1 MNHKLY
7 ITLLLLFGIFSSCE
21 ILDVEPYDA
30 IPAEEVLTTKKGLEG
45 SLTGAYSV
53 LQSGAISTDVIVFAD
68 LAADNFIA
76 RGSKAEY
83 REVSINDIQASNTY
97 VESVWN
103 RSYEGINLVNYIIDG
118 IDGISGITQEEK
130 DNFLGQCYFLRAFNY
145 FNLVRYFGEIPK
157 RVKPVSDASPETL
170 NIPLSTEEEIYNLIV
185 SDLEAAEQYFAG
197 KGEGN
202 SAFANEGA
210 IKALLAKVHLYR
222 ENWTQAAAY
231 AEEVINMNYSLEQ
244 ANYADI
250 FDETKNSNEIIFQVD
265 FYNSQDASNLM
276 NDWLTHNGRFEVAVW
291 KDLDRNETIADD
303 YEVGDKRLSATV
315 QFYSGAKGDDYYCN
329 KYTDNITRKDNIIF
343 LRLAEMYL
351 IKAEALNENGYVAD
365 GPAFDALNAVRTR
378 AGISSLTS
386 TQVPNQQ
393 AFRLAV
399 EKERNLELVFEGN
412 RLFDLRRTGRIN
424 DVLEDIGT
432 LKEAG
437 WYFPVPQTE
446 IDTNDAID

>member
-1 MNHKLY
+1 M
-7 ITLLLLFGIFSSCE
+7 
-21 ILDVEPYDA
+21 
-30 IPAEEVLTTKKGLEG
+30 
-45 SLTGAYSV
+45 
-53 LQSGAISTDVIVFAD
+53 
-68 LAADNFIA
+68 
-76 RGSKAEY
+76 
-83 REVSINDIQASNTY
+83 
-97 VESVWN
+97 
-103 RSYEGINLVNYIIDG
+103 
-118 IDGISGITQEEK
+118 
-130 DNFLGQCYFLRAFNY
+130 
-145 FNLVRYFGEIPK
+145 
-157 RVKPVSDASPETL
+157 
-170 NIPLSTEEEIYNLIV
+170 
-185 SDLEAAEQYFAG
+185 
-197 KGEGN
+197 
-202 SAFANEGA
+202 
-210 IKALLAKVHLYR
+210 HLYR